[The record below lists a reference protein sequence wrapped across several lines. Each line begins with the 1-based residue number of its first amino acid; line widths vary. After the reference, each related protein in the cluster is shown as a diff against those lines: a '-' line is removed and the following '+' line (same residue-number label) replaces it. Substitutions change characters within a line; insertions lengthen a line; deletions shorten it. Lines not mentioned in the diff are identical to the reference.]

1 MLNSKLVESILY
13 AYDEELDELE
23 IVERG
28 EWVNEYKNT
37 DSRETIVKYKDKY
50 YKLSESRSGD
60 YYNDYEY
67 DDTDVTEVTEV
78 TPITVQTIAWKP
90 V

>member
-1 MLNSKLVESILY
+1 MLNSKLAESILY

-23 IVERG
+23 IIEEG
-28 EWVNEYKNT
+28 EWINEYKNT
-37 DSRETIVKYKDKY
+37 DSKETIVKYKDKY

-67 DDTDVTEVTEV
+67 GDTDVIEV
-78 TPITVQTIAWKP
+78 TPVTVQTIAWKP